1 MEKSQLTNSNSQINT
16 KFQISAKIL
25 FIESCYLFEIWIL
38 DIEILIRIVAGDS
51 WSGRSCGRCNTGGR
65 TRSGSRLRKTILLR
79 EKAHQVLLDLIGIS
93 CFRQS
98 EPVSKAFDVCVHRD
112 PSTTP

>member
-65 TRSGSRLRKTILLR
+65 TRSGSRLRKTILFEGKGPSGPSR
-79 EKAHQVLLDLIGIS
+79 SYWDLLLSSIRTG
-93 CFRQS
+93 
-98 EPVSKAFDVCVHRD
+98 E
-112 PSTTP
+112 